1 MLQIRTSS
9 AASGQALIGRRVPMW
24 TALLALVAAVA
35 VAMTLPA
42 AASAASAAPS
52 AGDRQKA
59 RGSCANERGLTRAKH
74 QRFKLKYGVGAR
86 HRNSF
91 NRCVKIKARSYAR
104 RRGGGGGGGG
114 LPGLGV
120 PGIPG
125 VPMLPGGI
133 PEMPGVRMECQIAQM
148 EDPIAFQTD
157 YPGGLEM
164 CVLME
169 SMP

>member
-1 MLQIRTSS
+1 MLHVRTSS
-9 AASGQALIGRRVPMW
+9 AAHGQAPNRRRVPMW
-24 TALLALVAAVA
+24 TALLAMVAAVA

-42 AASAASAAPS
+42 AASAAAAPT

-91 NRCVKIKARSYAR
+91 NRCVKIKARSFAR
-104 RRGGGGGGGG
+104 RRSGGGGG

-120 PGIPG
+120 PGVPG
-125 VPMLPGGI
+125 VPTLPGGI

-148 EDPIAFQTD
+148 EDPIAFMTEF
-157 YPGGLEM
+157 PGGIET

>member
-1 MLQIRTSS
+1 MLHVRTSS
-9 AASGQALIGRRVPMW
+9 AANGQALTRRRVPMR

-42 AASAASAAPS
+42 AASAAAAPT

-59 RGSCANERGLTRAKH
+59 RGSCANERGLSKAKH

-86 HRNSF
+86 HRNSW
-91 NRCVKIKARSYAR
+91 NRCVKIKARSFAR
-104 RRGGGGGGGG
+104 RRSGGGG
-114 LPGLGV
+114 LPGLG
-120 PGIPG
+120 IPG
-125 VPMLPGGI
+125 MPTLPGGI
-133 PEMPGVRMECQIAQM
+133 PEMPGVRLECQAEQM
-148 EDPIAFQTD
+148 SDPLGFMQE
-157 YPGGLEM
+157 YPGGIET

>member
-1 MLQIRTSS
+1 MLQFRTSS
-9 AASGQALIGRRVPMW
+9 TAHGPALTRRRVPMW

-42 AASAASAAPS
+42 AASAAAAAPT

-91 NRCVKIKARSYAR
+91 NRCVKIKARTFAR
-104 RRGGGGGGGG
+104 RRAGGGGGGG
-114 LPGLGV
+114 LPGLG
-120 PGIPG
+120 IPG
-125 VPMLPGGI
+125 MPTLPGGI
-133 PEMPGVRMECQIAQM
+133 PEMPGVRMECQVAQM
-148 EDPIAFQTD
+148 EDPIGFMTE
-157 YPGGLEM
+157 YPGGIET
-164 CVLME
+164 CVMME

>member
-1 MLQIRTSS
+1 MLQFRTSS
-9 AASGQALIGRRVPMW
+9 AADGQALIRRRVPMW

-42 AASAASAAPS
+42 AASAAAAPT
-52 AGDRQKA
+52 AGDKQKA

-91 NRCVKIKARSYAR
+91 NRCVKIKARTYAR
-104 RRGGGGGGGG
+104 RGAGGGGGGG

-120 PGIPG
+120 PGLPG
-125 VPMLPGGI
+125 MPMLPGGI

>member
-1 MLQIRTSS
+1 MRHVRT
-9 AASGQALIGRRVPMW
+9 
-24 TALLALVAAVA
+24 LLAVVVVVA
-35 VAMTLPA
+35 VALTLPT
-42 AASAASAAPS
+42 AASAAAPT

-91 NRCVKIKARSYAR
+91 NRCVKIKARAYAR
-104 RRGGGGGGGG
+104 RRAGGGGGG

-120 PGIPG
+120 PGVPG

>member
-1 MLQIRTSS
+1 MRQVRT
-9 AASGQALIGRRVPMW
+9 
-24 TALLALVAAVA
+24 LLAVVAALA
-35 VAMTLPA
+35 VALTLPA
-42 AASAASAAPS
+42 AASAAAPT

-59 RGSCANERGLTRAKH
+59 RASCANERGLTKAKH

-91 NRCVKIKARSYAR
+91 NRCVKIKARAYAR
-104 RRGGGGGGGG
+104 RRAGGGGGGGGGG
-114 LPGLGV
+114 LPGLGL
-120 PGIPG
+120 PT
-125 VPMLPGGI
+125 LPGGI
-133 PEMPGVRMECQIAQM
+133 IEMPGVRQECQIAQM
-148 EDPIAFQTD
+148 EDPIAFQTE

>member
-1 MLQIRTSS
+1 MRQVRT
-9 AASGQALIGRRVPMW
+9 
-24 TALLALVAAVA
+24 LLAVVAVVA
-35 VAMTLPA
+35 VALTLPT
-42 AASAASAAPS
+42 AASAAAPT

-91 NRCVKIKARSYAR
+91 NRCVKIKARAYAR
-104 RRGGGGGGGG
+104 RRAGGGGGGGGG
-114 LPGLGV
+114 LPGLGL
-120 PGIPG
+120 PT
-125 VPMLPGGI
+125 LPGGI
-133 PEMPGVRMECQIAQM
+133 IEMPGVRQECQIAQM
-148 EDPIAFQTD
+148 EDPIGFAQEF
-157 YPGGLEM
+157 PGGIET

>member
-1 MLQIRTSS
+1 MRQVRT
-9 AASGQALIGRRVPMW
+9 
-24 TALLALVAAVA
+24 LLAVVAVVA
-35 VAMTLPA
+35 VALTLAAPAGA
-42 AASAASAAPS
+42 AAPT

-59 RGSCANERGLTRAKH
+59 RASCANERGLTRAKH

-91 NRCVKIKARSYAR
+91 NRCVKIKARAYAR
-104 RRGGGGGGGG
+104 RRAGGGGGGG

-120 PGIPG
+120 PGVPG
-125 VPMLPGGI
+125 VPTLPGGI

-148 EDPIAFQTD
+148 EDPLAFQTE

>member
-1 MLQIRTSS
+1 MLQVRT
-9 AASGQALIGRRVPMW
+9 
-24 TALLALVAAVA
+24 LLAVVAAIA

-42 AASAASAAPS
+42 AASAAAPT

-59 RGSCANERGLTRAKH
+59 RASCANERGLTKAKH

-91 NRCVKIKARSYAR
+91 NRCVKIKARAYAR
-104 RRGGGGGGGG
+104 RRAGGGGGGGGGG
-114 LPGLGV
+114 LPGLGL
-120 PGIPG
+120 PT
-125 VPMLPGGI
+125 LPGGI
-133 PEMPGVRMECQIAQM
+133 IEMPGVRQECQIAQM
-148 EDPIAFQTD
+148 EDPIAFQTE

>member
-1 MLQIRTSS
+1 MLHVRTSS
-9 AASGQALIGRRVPMW
+9 AAPGQTPTRRRVPMR

-42 AASAASAAPS
+42 SAAAATS

-59 RGSCANERGLTRAKH
+59 RGSCANERGLSKAKH
-74 QRFKLKYGVGAR
+74 QRFKLKYGTGAR

-91 NRCVKIKARSYAR
+91 NRCVKIKARTFAR
-104 RRGGGGGGGG
+104 RRSGGGGGG
-114 LPGLGV
+114 LPGLG
-120 PGIPG
+120 IPG
-125 VPMLPGGI
+125 VPTLPGGI
-133 PEMPGVRMECQIAQM
+133 PEMPGVRMECQVAQM
-148 EDPIAFQTD
+148 EDPIGFMTE
-157 YPGGLEM
+157 YPGGIET

>member
-1 MLQIRTSS
+1 MLQFRTSS
-9 AASGQALIGRRVPMW
+9 AADGPAPNRRRVPMW

-42 AASAASAAPS
+42 AASAAAAAPT
-52 AGDRQKA
+52 AGDKQKA

-91 NRCVKIKARSYAR
+91 NRCVKIKARTFAR
-104 RRGGGGGGGG
+104 RRAGGGGG
-114 LPGLGV
+114 LPGLG
-120 PGIPG
+120 IPG
-125 VPMLPGGI
+125 VPGVPTLPGGI

-148 EDPIAFQTD
+148 EDPIGFMTE
-157 YPGGLEM
+157 YPGGIET

>member
-1 MLQIRTSS
+1 MLQVRTSS
-9 AASGQALIGRRVPMW
+9 AAHGQASIRRRVPMW

-42 AASAASAAPS
+42 AASAAAAAPT

-91 NRCVKIKARSYAR
+91 NRCVKIKARKFAR
-104 RRGGGGGGGG
+104 SRAGGGGG
-114 LPGLGV
+114 LPGLG
-120 PGIPG
+120 IPG
-125 VPMLPGGI
+125 VPTLPGGI
-133 PEMPGVRMECQIAQM
+133 PEMPGVRMECQVAQM
-148 EDPIAFQTD
+148 EDPIGFMTE
-157 YPGGLEM
+157 YPGGLET
-164 CVLME
+164 CVMME

>member
-1 MLQIRTSS
+1 MLHVRTSLAVI
-9 AASGQALIGRRVPMW
+9 AAL
-24 TALLALVAAVA
+24 AVA
-35 VAMTLPA
+35 LTLPA
-42 AASAASAAPS
+42 AASAAAPT

-74 QRFKLKYGVGAR
+74 QRFKLKYGVGAG

-91 NRCVKIKARSYAR
+91 NRCVKIKARAYAR

-114 LPGLGV
+114 GLPGL
-120 PGIPG
+120 GIPG
-125 VPMLPGGI
+125 VPTLPGGI
-133 PEMPGVRMECQIAQM
+133 PEMPGVRMECQVAQM
-148 EDPIAFQTD
+148 EDPIAFAQEF
-157 YPGGLEM
+157 PGGIET

>member
-9 AASGQALIGRRVPMW
+9 AAHGQATTRRRVPMW

-42 AASAASAAPS
+42 AASAAAAPT
-52 AGDRQKA
+52 AGDKQKA

-91 NRCVKIKARSYAR
+91 NRCVKIKARTFAR
-104 RRGGGGGGGG
+104 RRAGGGGG

-120 PGIPG
+120 PTVPG
-125 VPMLPGGI
+125 VPTLPGGI

-148 EDPIAFQTD
+148 EDPLAFQTE

>member
-35 VAMTLPA
+35 VATTLPA
-42 AASAASAAPS
+42 AASAAAAPT

-74 QRFKLKYGVGAR
+74 QRFNLKYGVGAR

-91 NRCVKIKARSYAR
+91 NRCVKIKARTFAR
-104 RRGGGGGGGG
+104 RRAGGGGG
-114 LPGLGV
+114 LPGLG
-120 PGIPG
+120 IPG
-125 VPMLPGGI
+125 VPTLPGGI
-133 PEMPGVRMECQIAQM
+133 PEMPGVRMECQVAQM
-148 EDPIAFQTD
+148 EDPIGFMTE
-157 YPGGLEM
+157 YPGGIET

>member
-1 MLQIRTSS
+1 MLQVRTSS
-9 AASGQALIGRRVPMW
+9 TYRGPAPNRRHVPMW

-42 AASAASAAPS
+42 AASAAAPT

-59 RGSCANERGLTRAKH
+59 RSSCANERGLTRAKH

-86 HRNSF
+86 HRNSW
-91 NRCVKIKARSYAR
+91 NRCVKIKARQFAR
-104 RRGGGGGGGG
+104 RRAGGGGGGG

-120 PGIPG
+120 PGT
-125 VPMLPGGI
+125 LPGGI
-133 PEMPGVRMECQIAQM
+133 PEMPGVRLECQVAQM